1 MEIVRRVFVNIIL
14 LCLMITSLVSCSIRK
29 HIPEGE
35 MILKNNVVEIH
46 SKDVDFTKSDISSC
60 ITQSSN
66 PKFLGLMPLTWV
78 YYKTDKNKDKK
89 FIGWINKTIGEK
101 PVYFNND
108 MKENSVIQ
116 ISKYLNDV
124 GYFNS
129 GISTEIK
136 NRRGISKVYYGI
148 YPAKPYIVDSIS
160 YTIADSIIYQYVKN
174 IEKTLPVKKGEI
186 YNAFVLDDERD
197 LITEHLKNNGY
208 FYFTKEYI
216 FMEIDTNFNARKA
229 NINIRIDNVL
239 DPSTQKYINHK
250 QYKINNIYIYPK
262 GTLPNNIKADTSQYT
277 FELNKHWGNETYHFI
292 YNNNPK
298 IRFKTFDNI
307 IQIQTGSL
315 YNLHQVTQTYK
326 ALNNLKI
333 YNSNNID
340 FEPIESENDSINLLN
355 CNIVL
360 NRSKVNYYSLQ
371 LEGTNSSGDLGILG
385 SFTYRNK
392 NIFKGSEIFNISLR
406 AGTQAQSVLDDDG
419 NTSLFNTREFGID
432 ASIFF
437 PKFLSPIKLKNF
449 AKEYQPRTTLTVGY
463 NLQARPI
470 YTRQITLLTFGYNWM
485 KNKYEQHIFTP
496 ITLNSVKVDPTPSF
510 EEILE
515 QETNQRIK
523 DQYTSHLIFGL
534 DYTYIFNNQNVRFI
548 KDFFYFK
555 ANIQSSGNLLSAFN
569 NTAAIKTVDNYHEI
583 LGIRYAQY
591 IRFAFDFR
599 YFKYVYGENQIA
611 TRFMLGAGIPY
622 GNSND
627 MPFEKSFYAG
637 GANGMRGWQFREL
650 GPGTFSNP
658 DDLNIERIGDIQ
670 LEFNLEY
677 RFPIHSFIKGAIFTD
692 IGNIWTMRE
701 NETFTGG
708 QFKFNTFYKQLAA
721 DAGIG
726 LRFDFSFFLF
736 RLDAAAPM
744 VNPAY
749 PEGERWRITKLRFS
763 DFILNFGIGYPF

>member
-1 MEIVRRVFVNIIL
+1 
-14 LCLMITSLVSCSIRK
+14 MITTFVSCSIRK

-35 MILKNNVVEIH
+35 MILKNNIVEIH
-46 SKDVDFTKSDISSC
+46 SKDVEFSKSDISSC
-60 ITQSSN
+60 IAQASN
-66 PKFLGLMPLTWV
+66 PKFLGFMPLTWV
-78 YYKTDKNKDKK
+78 YYKTENKDSK
-89 FIGWINKTIGEK
+89 FVKWINKTMGEK

-108 MKENSVIQ
+108 LKETSVAQ

-129 GISTEIK
+129 AISTEIK
-136 NRRGISKVYYGI
+136 NKRGISKVYYGI
-148 YPAKPYIVDSIS
+148 YPARPYIIDSVS
-160 YTIADSIIYQYVKN
+160 YKITDSVIYNYVKE
-174 IEKTLPVKKGEI
+174 IEETLPIKKGEI
-186 YNAFVLDDERD
+186 YNAFNFDDERD
-197 LITEHLKNNGY
+197 QITEHLKNNGY
-208 FYFTKEYI
+208 FYFTKDYI
-216 FMEIDTNFNARKA
+216 FMEVDTNFNDKKA
-229 NINIRIDNVL
+229 NVNIRIDNVI
-239 DPSTQKYINHK
+239 DPETQKYVNHK
-250 QYKINNIYIYPK
+250 QYTINNIYIYPK
-262 GTLPNNIKADTSQYT
+262 GVLQNNVNGDTTQYT
-277 FELNKHWGNETYHFI
+277 FEINKHLGNETFHFI
-292 YNNNPK
+292 YNENPK

-307 IQIQTGSL
+307 IQLHTGSL
-315 YNLHQVTQTYK
+315 YNSHQVTQTYK

-333 YNSNNID
+333 YNHNNID
-340 FEPIESENDSINLLN
+340 FEPVESDNDSINLLN
-355 CNIVL
+355 CNIIL
-360 NRSKVNYYSLQ
+360 NRAKVNYYSLQ

-392 NIFKGSEIFNISLR
+392 NIFRGAEIFNISLR
-406 AGTQAQSVLDDDG
+406 AGTQAQSVLVDDEG
-419 NTSLFNTREFGID
+419 NTSLFNTKEFGID

-496 ITLNSVKVDPTPSF
+496 LTLNSVKVDPTPSF
-510 EEILE
+510 QEILE
-515 QETNQRIK
+515 KETNQRIK
-523 DQYTSHLIFGL
+523 NQYTSHLIFGF

-569 NTAAIKTVDNYHEI
+569 NTSAIKTVDNYHEI

-591 IRFAFDFR
+591 VRFAFDFR
-599 YFKYVYGENQIA
+599 YFKYVKGENQIA
-611 TRFMLGAGIPY
+611 TRLMVGAGIPY
-622 GNSND
+622 GNSTD

-637 GANGMRGWQFREL
+637 GSNGMRGWQFREL
-650 GPGTFSNP
+650 GPGTFNNP
-658 DDLNIERIGDIQ
+658 DNLNIERIGDIQ

-677 RFPIHSFIKGAIFTD
+677 RFPIYSFIKGAVFTD

-701 NETFTGG
+701 NETFKGG

-726 LRFDFSFFLF
+726 IRLDFSFFLF

-749 PEGERWRITKLRFS
+749 PEGERWRISKLRFS

>member
-1 MEIVRRVFVNIIL
+1 
-14 LCLMITSLVSCSIRK
+14 
-29 HIPEGE
+29 

-60 ITQSSN
+60 IAQSSN

-78 YYKTDKNKDKK
+78 YYKTEKNKESK
-89 FIGWINKTIGEK
+89 FVKWINKTIGEK
-101 PVYFNND
+101 PVYFSND
-108 MKENSVIQ
+108 LKEISVTQ

-136 NRRGISKVYYGI
+136 NKRGISKVYYGI

-160 YTIADSIIYQYVKN
+160 YKITDSVIFQYVKD
-174 IEKTLPVKKGEI
+174 IEATLPVKKGEI
-186 YNAFVLDDERD
+186 YNAFTLDDERD

-208 FYFTKEYI
+208 FYFTKDYI
-216 FMEIDTNFNARKA
+216 FMEVDTNFNARKA
-229 NINIRIDNVL
+229 NINIRIDNVV
-239 DPSTQKYINHK
+239 DPATQKYINHK

-262 GTLPNNIKADTSQYT
+262 GALSSNVKIDTTKYT
-277 FELNKHWGNETYHFI
+277 FKPNKHLKDETYFFI
-292 YNNNPK
+292 YSDNPK
-298 IRFKTFDNI
+298 IRFRTFDNI
-307 IQIQTGSL
+307 IQIQTGNL
-315 YNLHQVTQTYK
+315 YNFHQVTQTYK

-333 YNSNNID
+333 YNHNNID
-340 FEPIESENDSINLLN
+340 FEPTKNDNDSTNLLN
-355 CNIVL
+355 CNIFL
-360 NRSKVNYYSLQ
+360 NRAKVNFYSIQ

-392 NIFKGSEIFNISLR
+392 NIFRGSEVFNLSLR
-406 AGTQAQSVLDDDG
+406 AGTQAQSILDDED

-449 AKEYQPRTTLTVGY
+449 AKEYQPRTTLTTGY
-463 NLQARPI
+463 SIQIRPI

-496 ITLNSVKVDPTPSF
+496 LTLNSVKVEPTPSF
-510 EEILE
+510 AEILE
-515 QETNQRIK
+515 KETNQRIK

-555 ANIQSSGNLLSAFN
+555 ANVQSSGNLLSAFN
-569 NTAAIKTVDNYHEI
+569 NTSAIKTVDNYHEI

-591 IRFAFDFR
+591 VRFAFDFR
-599 YFKYVYGENQIA
+599 YFKYVAGENQIA
-611 TRFMLGAGIPY
+611 TRLMIGAGIPY

-637 GANGMRGWQFREL
+637 GSNGMRGWQFRGL
-650 GPGTFSNP
+650 GPGTFNNP

-701 NETFTGG
+701 SETFTGG
-708 QFKFNTFYKQLAA
+708 QFKFDTFYKQLAA

>member
-1 MEIVRRVFVNIIL
+1 MRRVVVNIIL
-14 LCLMITSLVSCSIRK
+14 LCFMITTFVSCSIRK

-35 MILKNNVVEIH
+35 LILKNNIVEIH
-46 SKDVDFTKSDISSC
+46 SKDVEFSKSDISSC
-60 ITQSSN
+60 IAQASN
-66 PKFLGLMPLTWV
+66 PKFLGFMPLTWV
-78 YYKTDKNKDKK
+78 YYKTENKDSK
-89 FIGWINKTIGEK
+89 FVKWINKTMGEK

-108 MKENSVIQ
+108 LKETSVAQ

-129 GISTEIK
+129 AISTEIK
-136 NRRGISKVYYGI
+136 NKRGISKVYYGI
-148 YPAKPYIVDSIS
+148 YPARPYIIDSVS
-160 YTIADSIIYQYVKN
+160 YKITDSVIYNYVKE
-174 IEKTLPVKKGEI
+174 IEETLPIKKGEI
-186 YNAFVLDDERD
+186 YNAFNFDDERD
-197 LITEHLKNNGY
+197 QITEHLKNNGY
-208 FYFTKEYI
+208 FYFTKDYI
-216 FMEIDTNFNARKA
+216 FMEVDTNFNDKKA
-229 NINIRIDNVL
+229 NVNIRIDNVI
-239 DPSTQKYINHK
+239 DPETQKYVNHK
-250 QYKINNIYIYPK
+250 QYTINNIYIYPK
-262 GTLPNNIKADTSQYT
+262 GVLQNNVNGDTTQYT
-277 FELNKHWGNETYHFI
+277 FEINKHLGNETFHFI
-292 YNNNPK
+292 YNENPK

-307 IQIQTGSL
+307 IQLHTGSL
-315 YNLHQVTQTYK
+315 YNSHQVTQTYK

-333 YNSNNID
+333 YNHNNID
-340 FEPIESENDSINLLN
+340 FEPVESDNDSINLLN
-355 CNIVL
+355 CNIIL
-360 NRSKVNYYSLQ
+360 NRAKVNYYSLQ

-392 NIFKGSEIFNISLR
+392 NIFRGAEIFNISLR
-406 AGTQAQSVLDDDG
+406 AGTQAQSVLVDDEG
-419 NTSLFNTREFGID
+419 NTSLFNTKEFGID

-496 ITLNSVKVDPTPSF
+496 LTLNSVKVDPTPSF
-510 EEILE
+510 QEILE
-515 QETNQRIK
+515 KETNQRIK
-523 DQYTSHLIFGL
+523 NQYTSHLIFGF

-569 NTAAIKTVDNYHEI
+569 NTSAIKTVDNYHEI

-591 IRFAFDFR
+591 VRFAFDFR
-599 YFKYVYGENQIA
+599 YFKYVKGENQIA
-611 TRFMLGAGIPY
+611 TRLMVGAGIPY
-622 GNSND
+622 GNSTD

-637 GANGMRGWQFREL
+637 GSNGMRGWQFREL
-650 GPGTFSNP
+650 GPGTFNNP
-658 DDLNIERIGDIQ
+658 DNLNIERIGDIQ

-677 RFPIHSFIKGAIFTD
+677 RFPIYSFIKGAVFTD

-701 NETFTGG
+701 NETFKGG

-726 LRFDFSFFLF
+726 IRLDFSFFLF

-749 PEGERWRITKLRFS
+749 PEGERWRISKLRFS

>member
-1 MEIVRRVFVNIIL
+1 MRRVFVNIIL
-14 LCLMITSLVSCSIRK
+14 LCFMITSLVSCSIRK
-29 HIPEGE
+29 HIPEDK
-35 MILKNNVVEIH
+35 MILKNNVVEIY
-46 SKDVDFTKSDISSC
+46 SEDVDFTKSDISPY
-60 ITQSSN
+60 IIQSSN
-66 PKFLGLMPLTWV
+66 PKFLGIMPLTWL
-78 YYKTDKNKDKK
+78 YYKTENKSSKL
-89 FIGWINKTIGEK
+89 FQWINKTAGEK
-101 PVYFNND
+101 PVYFNNE
-108 MKENSVIQ
+108 MKENSVEQ
-116 ISKYLNDV
+116 ISKYLDDI

-129 GISTEIK
+129 GISTKIK
-136 NRRGISKVYYGI
+136 NRKGISKVYYGI
-148 YPAKPYIVDSIS
+148 YPAKPYIVDVVS
-160 YTIADSIIYQYVKN
+160 YKIADSNIYKYVKE
-174 IEKTLPVKKGEI
+174 IEETLPVQKGVI
-186 YNAFVLDDERD
+186 YNAFKLDDERD
-197 LITEHLKNNGY
+197 MISEHLKNNGY
-208 FYFTKEYI
+208 FYFTKDYI
-216 FMEIDTNFNARKA
+216 FMEVDTNFNDKKA

-239 DPSTQKYINHK
+239 DPFTQKTVDHK

-262 GTLPNNIKADTSQYT
+262 GTLLNNIKADTTQYT
-277 FELNKHWGNETYHFI
+277 FELNKHFGDETYYFI
-292 YNNNPK
+292 YNENPK
-298 IRFKTFDNI
+298 IRLKTFDNI
-307 IQIQTGSL
+307 IQIQTGNL
-315 YNLHQVTQTYK
+315 YNFHQVTQTYK

-333 YNSNNID
+333 YNLTNID
-340 FEPIESENDSINLLN
+340 FEPVENNNDSINLLN

-360 NRSKVNYYSLQ
+360 NRTKVNYYSLQ

-406 AGTQAQSVLDDDG
+406 AGTQAQSVLDDFG

-463 NLQARPI
+463 NLQERPI
-470 YTRQITLLTFGYNWM
+470 YTRQIALLTFGYNWM

-496 ITLNSVKVDPTPSF
+496 LTLNSVKVEPTPSF
-510 EEILE
+510 EAILE

-534 DYTYIFNNQNVRFI
+534 DYTYVFNNQNVRFI

-569 NTAAIKTVDNYHEI
+569 NTSAIKTIDNYHEVF
-583 LGIRYAQY
+583 GIRYAQY
-591 IRFAFDFR
+591 VRFAFDFR

-637 GANGMRGWQFREL
+637 GSNGMRGWQFREL
-650 GPGTFSNP
+650 GPGTFNNP
-658 DDLNIERIGDIQ
+658 DNLNIERIGDIQ

-677 RFPIHSFIKGAIFTD
+677 RFPIHSFIKGAVFTD
-692 IGNIWTMRE
+692 IGNIWTMKE
-701 NETFTGG
+701 NETFKGG
-708 QFKFNTFYKQLAA
+708 QFKFDTFYKQLAA

-726 LRFDFSFFLF
+726 IRFDFSFFLF
-736 RLDAAAPM
+736 RLDAAAPI

-749 PEGERWRITKLRFS
+749 PEGERWRISKLRFK

>member
-1 MEIVRRVFVNIIL
+1 
-14 LCLMITSLVSCSIRK
+14 
-29 HIPEGE
+29 
-35 MILKNNVVEIH
+35 MILKNNVVEIY
-46 SKDVDFTKSDISSC
+46 SQDVDFTKSDISPY
-60 ITQSSN
+60 IIQSSN
-66 PKFLGLMPLTWV
+66 PKFLGIMPLTWL
-78 YYKTDKNKDKK
+78 YYKTENKSSKL
-89 FIGWINKTIGEK
+89 FQWINKTAGEK
-101 PVYFNND
+101 PVYFNNE
-108 MKENSVIQ
+108 MKENSVEQ
-116 ISKYLNDV
+116 ISKYLNDI

-129 GISTEIK
+129 GISTKIK
-136 NRRGISKVYYGI
+136 NKKGISKVYYGI
-148 YPAKPYIVDSIS
+148 YPAKPYIVDVVS
-160 YTIADSIIYQYVKN
+160 YKIADSNIYNYVKE
-174 IEKTLPVKKGEI
+174 IEETLPVQKGVI
-186 YNAFVLDDERD
+186 YNVFKLDDERD
-197 LITEHLKNNGY
+197 MISEHLKNNGY
-208 FYFTKEYI
+208 FYFTKDYI
-216 FMEIDTNFNARKA
+216 FMEVDTNFNDKKA

-239 DPSTQKYINHK
+239 DPFTQKIVNHK
-250 QYKINNIYIYPK
+250 QYKINDIYIYPK
-262 GTLPNNIKADTSQYT
+262 GTLLNNVKADTTLYT
-277 FELNKHWGNETYHFI
+277 FELNKHFGDETYYFI
-292 YNNNPK
+292 YNDDPR
-298 IRFKTFDNI
+298 IRLKTFDNI

-315 YNLHQVTQTYK
+315 YNFHQVTQTYK

-333 YNSNNID
+333 YNLTNID
-340 FEPIESENDSINLLN
+340 FEPVEYNNDSINLLN

-360 NRSKVNYYSLQ
+360 NRTKVNYYSLQ

-406 AGTQAQSVLDDDG
+406 AGTQAQSVLDDFG
-419 NTSLFNTREFGID
+419 NTSLFNTKEFGID

-463 NLQARPI
+463 NLQERPI
-470 YTRQITLLTFGYNWM
+470 YTRQIALLTFGYNWM

-496 ITLNSVKVDPTPSF
+496 LTLNSVKVEPTPSF
-510 EEILE
+510 EAILE

-534 DYTYIFNNQNVRFI
+534 DYTYVFNNQNVRFI

-569 NTAAIKTVDNYHEI
+569 NTSAIKTIDNYHEI
-583 LGIRYAQY
+583 FGIRYAQY
-591 IRFAFDFR
+591 IRLAFDFR

-611 TRFMLGAGIPY
+611 TRFMLGTGIPY

-637 GANGMRGWQFREL
+637 GSNGMRGWQFREL
-650 GPGTFSNP
+650 GPGTFNNP
-658 DDLNIERIGDIQ
+658 DNLNIERIGDIQ

-677 RFPIHSFIKGAIFTD
+677 RFPIHSVIKGAVFTD
-692 IGNIWTMRE
+692 IGNIWTMKE

-708 QFKFNTFYKQLAA
+708 QFKFDTFYKQLAA

-726 LRFDFSFFLF
+726 IRLDFSFFLF
-736 RLDAAAPM
+736 RLDAATPI

-749 PEGERWRITKLRFS
+749 PEGDRWRISKLRFK

>member
-1 MEIVRRVFVNIIL
+1 MRRVVVNIIL
-14 LCLMITSLVSCSIRK
+14 LCFMITTFVSCSIRK

-35 MILKNNVVEIH
+35 MILKNNIVEIH
-46 SKDVDFTKSDISSC
+46 SKGVEFSKSDISSC
-60 ITQSSN
+60 IAQASN
-66 PKFLGLMPLTWV
+66 PKFLGVMPLTWV
-78 YYKTDKNKDKK
+78 YYKTENKDSK
-89 FIGWINKTIGEK
+89 FVKWINKTMGEK

-108 MKENSVIQ
+108 LKETSVAQ

-129 GISTEIK
+129 AISTEIK
-136 NRRGISKVYYGI
+136 NKRGISKVYYGI
-148 YPAKPYIVDSIS
+148 YPARPYIIDSVS
-160 YTIADSIIYQYVKN
+160 YKITDSVIYNYVKE
-174 IEKTLPVKKGEI
+174 IEETLPIKKGEI
-186 YNAFVLDDERD
+186 YNAFNFDDERD
-197 LITEHLKNNGY
+197 QITEHLKNNGY
-208 FYFTKEYI
+208 FYFTKDYI
-216 FMEIDTNFNARKA
+216 FMEVDTNFNDKKA
-229 NINIRIDNVL
+229 NVNIRIDNVI
-239 DPSTQKYINHK
+239 DPETQKYVNHK
-250 QYKINNIYIYPK
+250 QYTINNIYIYPK
-262 GTLPNNIKADTSQYT
+262 GVLQNNVNGDTTQYT
-277 FELNKHWGNETYHFI
+277 FEINKHLGNETFHFI
-292 YNNNPK
+292 YNENPK

-307 IQIQTGSL
+307 IQLHTGSL
-315 YNLHQVTQTYK
+315 YNSHQVTQTYK

-333 YNSNNID
+333 YNHNNID
-340 FEPIESENDSINLLN
+340 FEPVESDNDSINLLN
-355 CNIVL
+355 CNIIL
-360 NRSKVNYYSLQ
+360 NRAKVNYYSLQ

-392 NIFKGSEIFNISLR
+392 NIFRGAEIFNISLR
-406 AGTQAQSVLDDDG
+406 AGTQAQSVLVDDEG
-419 NTSLFNTREFGID
+419 NTSLFNTKEFGID

-496 ITLNSVKVDPTPSF
+496 LTLNSVKVDPTPSF
-510 EEILE
+510 QEILE
-515 QETNQRIK
+515 KETNQRIK
-523 DQYTSHLIFGL
+523 NQYTSHLIFGF

-555 ANIQSSGNLLSAFN
+555 ANLQSSGNLLSAFN
-569 NTAAIKTVDNYHEI
+569 NTSAIKTVDNYHEI

-591 IRFAFDFR
+591 VRFAFDFR
-599 YFKYVYGENQIA
+599 YFKYVKGENQIA
-611 TRFMLGAGIPY
+611 TRLMVGAGIPY
-622 GNSND
+622 GNSTD

-637 GANGMRGWQFREL
+637 GSNGMRGWQFREL
-650 GPGTFSNP
+650 GPGTFNNP
-658 DDLNIERIGDIQ
+658 DNLNIERIGDIQ

-677 RFPIHSFIKGAIFTD
+677 RFPIYSFIKGAVFTD

-701 NETFTGG
+701 NETFKGG

-726 LRFDFSFFLF
+726 IRLDFSFFLF

-749 PEGERWRITKLRFS
+749 PEGERWRISKLRFS

>member
-1 MEIVRRVFVNIIL
+1 MQEVRRVFLNIIL
-14 LCLMITSLVSCSIRK
+14 LCFMITTFVSCSIRK
-29 HIPEGE
+29 HVPENK

-46 SKDVDFTKSDISSC
+46 SDDVDFTKSDISPY
-60 ITQSSN
+60 IVQSSN

-78 YYKTDKNKDKK
+78 YYKTEKKSNKKLAN
-89 FIGWINKTIGEK
+89 WINKTIGEK

-108 MKENSVIQ
+108 MKENSVAQ
-116 ISKYLNDV
+116 ISKYLNDI

-136 NRRGISKVYYGI
+136 NKNGIGKVYYGI
-148 YPAKPYIVDSIS
+148 YPSKPYIVDLIS
-160 YTIADSIIYQYVKN
+160 YKIKDSTIYHYVKD
-174 IEKTLPVKKGEI
+174 IEETLPVQKGDI
-186 YNAFVLDDERD
+186 YNAFDLDDERD
-197 LITEHLKNNGY
+197 IISEHLKNNGY
-208 FYFTKEYI
+208 FYFTKDYI
-216 FMEIDTNFNARKA
+216 FIEVDTNFNDRKA
-229 NINIRIDNVL
+229 NISIRIDDVV
-239 DPSTQKYINHK
+239 DPSTQQSINHK

-262 GTLPNNIKADTSQYT
+262 GNPLNNVKIDTTQYT
-277 FELNKHWGNETYHFI
+277 FELNKHFGDETYYFI
-292 YNNNPK
+292 YNGDPK

-333 YNSNNID
+333 YSLSNID
-340 FEPIESENDSINLLN
+340 FEPVENDNDSINLID

-360 NRSKVNYYSLQ
+360 NRTKVNYYSLQ

-392 NIFKGSEIFNISLR
+392 NIFRGSEIFNISLR
-406 AGTQAQSVLDDDG
+406 AGTQAQSVLDG
-419 NTSLFNTREFGID
+419 ESTKLFNTKEFGIET
-432 ASIFF
+432 SIFF
-437 PKFLSPIKLKNF
+437 PRFLSPIKLKNF
-449 AKEYQPRTTLTVGY
+449 TKEYQPRTTLTVGY
-463 NLQARPI
+463 NYQSRPI

-485 KNKYEQHIFTP
+485 KNKFEQHILTP
-496 ITLNSVKVDPTPSF
+496 LTLNSVKVEPTPSF

-534 DYTYIFNNQNVRFI
+534 DYTYIYNNQNVRFL

-569 NTAAIKTVDNYHEI
+569 NTATIKTVDNYHEI
-583 LGIRYAQY
+583 FGIRYAQY

-599 YFKYVYGENQIA
+599 YFKYLANENQIA
-611 TRFMLGAGIPY
+611 TRLMVGAGIPY

-637 GANGMRGWQFREL
+637 GSNGMRGWQFREL

-658 DDLNIERIGDIQ
+658 DNLNIERIGDIQ
-670 LEFNLEY
+670 LELNLEY
-677 RFPIHSFIKGAIFTD
+677 RFPIHSFVKGALFTD

-701 NETFTGG
+701 SETFVGG
-708 QFKFNTFYKQLAA
+708 EFKFNTFYKQLAA
-721 DAGIG
+721 DVGLGIR
-726 LRFDFSFFLF
+726 LDFSFFLF
-736 RLDAAAPM
+736 RLDAAIPI

-749 PEGERWRITKLRFS
+749 PEGERWRISKLQFN

>member
-1 MEIVRRVFVNIIL
+1 MRRVVVNIIL
-14 LCLMITSLVSCSIRK
+14 LCFMITTFVSCSIRK

-35 MILKNNVVEIH
+35 MILKNNIVEIH
-46 SKDVDFTKSDISSC
+46 SKDVEFSKSDISSC
-60 ITQSSN
+60 IAQASN
-66 PKFLGLMPLTWV
+66 PKFLGFMPLTWV
-78 YYKTDKNKDKK
+78 YYKTENKDSK
-89 FIGWINKTIGEK
+89 FIKWINKTMGEK

-108 MKENSVIQ
+108 LKETSVAQ

-129 GISTEIK
+129 AISTEIK
-136 NRRGISKVYYGI
+136 NKRGISKVYYGI
-148 YPAKPYIVDSIS
+148 YPARPYIIDSVS
-160 YTIADSIIYQYVKN
+160 YKITDSVIYNYVKE
-174 IEKTLPVKKGEI
+174 IEETLPIKKGEI
-186 YNAFVLDDERD
+186 YNAFNFDDERD
-197 LITEHLKNNGY
+197 QITEHLKNNGY
-208 FYFTKEYI
+208 FYFTKDYI
-216 FMEIDTNFNARKA
+216 FMEVDTNFNDKKA
-229 NINIRIDNVL
+229 NVNIRIDNVI
-239 DPSTQKYINHK
+239 DPETQKYVNHK
-250 QYKINNIYIYPK
+250 QYTINNIYIYPK
-262 GTLPNNIKADTSQYT
+262 GVLQNNVYGDTTQYT
-277 FELNKHWGNETYHFI
+277 FEINKHLGNETFHFI
-292 YNNNPK
+292 YNENPK

-307 IQIQTGSL
+307 IQLHTGSL
-315 YNLHQVTQTYK
+315 YNSHQVTQTYK

-333 YNSNNID
+333 YNHNNID
-340 FEPIESENDSINLLN
+340 FEPVESDNDSINLLN
-355 CNIVL
+355 CNIIL
-360 NRSKVNYYSLQ
+360 NRAKVNYYSLQ

-392 NIFKGSEIFNISLR
+392 NIFRGAEIFNISLR
-406 AGTQAQSVLDDDG
+406 AGTQAQSVLVDDEG
-419 NTSLFNTREFGID
+419 NTSLFNTKEFGID

-496 ITLNSVKVDPTPSF
+496 LTLNSVKVDPTPSF
-510 EEILE
+510 QEILE
-515 QETNQRIK
+515 KETNQRIK
-523 DQYTSHLIFGL
+523 NQYTSHLIFGF

-555 ANIQSSGNLLSAFN
+555 ANLQSSGNLLSAFN
-569 NTAAIKTVDNYHEI
+569 NTSAIKTVDNYHEI

-591 IRFAFDFR
+591 VRFAFDFR
-599 YFKYVYGENQIA
+599 YFKYVKGENQIA
-611 TRFMLGAGIPY
+611 TRLMVGAGIPY
-622 GNSND
+622 GNSTD

-637 GANGMRGWQFREL
+637 GSNGMRGWQFREL
-650 GPGTFSNP
+650 GPGTFNNP
-658 DDLNIERIGDIQ
+658 DNLNIERIGDIQ

-677 RFPIHSFIKGAIFTD
+677 RFPIYSFIKGAVFTD

-701 NETFTGG
+701 NETFKGG

-726 LRFDFSFFLF
+726 IRLDFSFFLF

-749 PEGERWRITKLRFS
+749 PEGERWRISKLRFS

>member
-1 MEIVRRVFVNIIL
+1 MRRVFVNIIL
-14 LCLMITSLVSCSIRK
+14 LCFMITSLVSCSIRK
-29 HIPEGE
+29 HIPEDK
-35 MILKNNVVEIH
+35 MILKNNVVEIY
-46 SKDVDFTKSDISSC
+46 SQDVDFTKSDISSY
-60 ITQSSN
+60 IIQSSN
-66 PKFLGLMPLTWV
+66 PKFLGIMPLTWL
-78 YYKTDKNKDKK
+78 YYKTENKSSKL
-89 FIGWINKTIGEK
+89 FQWINKTAGEK
-101 PVYFNND
+101 PVYFNNE
-108 MKENSVIQ
+108 MKENSVEQ
-116 ISKYLNDV
+116 ISKYLNDI

-129 GISTEIK
+129 GISTKIK
-136 NRRGISKVYYGI
+136 NKKGISKVYYGI
-148 YPAKPYIVDSIS
+148 YPAKPYIVDVVS
-160 YTIADSIIYQYVKN
+160 YKIADSNIYNYVKE
-174 IEKTLPVKKGEI
+174 IEETLPVQKGVI
-186 YNAFVLDDERD
+186 YNVFKLDDERD
-197 LITEHLKNNGY
+197 MISEHLKNNGY
-208 FYFTKEYI
+208 FYFTKDYI
-216 FMEIDTNFNARKA
+216 FMEVDTNFNDKKA

-239 DPSTQKYINHK
+239 DPFTQKTVNHK
-250 QYKINNIYIYPK
+250 QYKINDIYIYPK
-262 GTLPNNIKADTSQYT
+262 GTLLNNVKADTTLYT
-277 FELNKHWGNETYHFI
+277 FELNKHFGDETYYFI
-292 YNNNPK
+292 YNEDPR
-298 IRFKTFDNI
+298 IRLKTFDNI

-315 YNLHQVTQTYK
+315 YNFHQVTQTYK

-333 YNSNNID
+333 YNLTNID
-340 FEPIESENDSINLLN
+340 FEPVEYNNDSINLLN

-360 NRSKVNYYSLQ
+360 NRTKVNYYSLQ

-406 AGTQAQSVLDDDG
+406 AGTQAQSVLDDFG
-419 NTSLFNTREFGID
+419 NTSLFNTKEFGID

-463 NLQARPI
+463 NLQERPI
-470 YTRQITLLTFGYNWM
+470 YTRQIALLTFGYNWM

-496 ITLNSVKVDPTPSF
+496 LTLNSVKVEPTPSF
-510 EEILE
+510 EAILE

-534 DYTYIFNNQNVRFI
+534 DYTYVFNNQNVRFI
-548 KDFFYFK
+548 EDFFYFK

-569 NTAAIKTVDNYHEI
+569 NTSAIKTIDNYHEI
-583 LGIRYAQY
+583 FGIRYAQY
-591 IRFAFDFR
+591 IRLAFDFR

-611 TRFMLGAGIPY
+611 TRFMLGTGIPY

-637 GANGMRGWQFREL
+637 GSNGMRGWQFREL
-650 GPGTFSNP
+650 GPGTFNNP
-658 DDLNIERIGDIQ
+658 DNLNIERIGDIQ

-677 RFPIHSFIKGAIFTD
+677 RFPIHSVIKGAVFTD
-692 IGNIWTMRE
+692 IGNIWTMKE

-708 QFKFNTFYKQLAA
+708 QFKFDTFYKQLAA

-726 LRFDFSFFLF
+726 IRLDFSFFLF
-736 RLDAAAPM
+736 RLDAATPI

-749 PEGERWRITKLRFS
+749 PEGDRWRISKLRFK

>member
-1 MEIVRRVFVNIIL
+1 MRRVCVNIIL
-14 LCLMITSLVSCSIRK
+14 LCLIVMSFASCSIRK
-29 HIPEGE
+29 HVPEGE

-46 SKDVDFTKSDISSC
+46 SKDVDFTKSDISDY
-60 ITQSSN
+60 IIQSSN
-66 PKFLGLMPLTWV
+66 PKFLGVMPLTWV
-78 YYKTDKNKDKK
+78 YYKTEKKKDKK
-89 FIGWINKTIGEK
+89 FFNWINKTIGEK

-108 MKENSVIQ
+108 MKENSVVQ
-116 ISKYLNDV
+116 IGKYLNDI

-129 GISTEIK
+129 GISTEVK
-136 NRRGISKVYYGI
+136 NKRGISKVYYGI
-148 YPAKPYIVDSIS
+148 YPSEPYIVDLVS
-160 YTIADSIIYQYVKN
+160 YKITDSTIYHYVKE
-174 IEKTLPVKKGEI
+174 IEEELPVKKGEI

-197 LITEHLKNNGY
+197 MITEHLKNNGY
-208 FYFTKEYI
+208 FYFTKDYI

-229 NINIRIDNVL
+229 NINIRIDNVV
-239 DPSTQKYINHK
+239 DPSTQKNINHK
-250 QYKINNIYIYPK
+250 QYTINDIYIYPK
-262 GTLPNNIKADTSQYT
+262 GSLLNNVKADTTLYT
-277 FELNKHWGNETYHFI
+277 FELNKHSGKERYYFVYNE
-292 YNNNPK
+292 NPK

-315 YNLHQVTQTYK
+315 YDFHQVTQTYK

-333 YNSNNID
+333 YNSSTIE
-340 FEPIESENDSINLLN
+340 FEPVKSENDSVNLLN
-355 CNIVL
+355 CNIIL
-360 NRSKVNYYSLQ
+360 NRAKVNYYSLQ

-392 NIFKGSEIFNISLR
+392 NIFRGSEIFNISLR
-406 AGTQAQSVLDDDG
+406 AGTQAQSVLDDEG

-449 AKEYQPRTTLTVGY
+449 TKEYQPRTTLTVGY

-470 YTRQITLLTFGYNWM
+470 YTRQIALLTFGYNWM

-496 ITLNSVKVDPTPSF
+496 LTLNSVKVEPTPSF
-510 EEILE
+510 AEILE
-515 QETNQRIK
+515 KETNQRIK

-569 NTAAIKTVDNYHEI
+569 NTSAIKTVDNYHEI
-583 LGIRYAQY
+583 FGIRYAQY
-591 IRFAFDFR
+591 VRFAFDFR
-599 YFKYVYGENQIA
+599 YFKYVAGENQIA
-611 TRFMLGAGIPY
+611 TRLMMGAGIPY

-637 GANGMRGWQFREL
+637 GSNGMRGWQFREL
-650 GPGTFSNP
+650 GPGTFNNP

-701 NETFTGG
+701 SETFTGG
-708 QFKFNTFYKQLAA
+708 QFKFDTFYKQLAA